1 MIDML
6 ERFGMWLAGPI
17 RRWRIRSRLRA
28 ISGMRRDFGWRGTD
42 AEIERKIYGDNLE
55 GL

>member
-1 MIDML
+1 MIQVLD
-6 ERFGMWLAGPI
+6 RFGIWLAGPI

-28 ISGMRRDFGWRGTD
+28 IAEMRRDFDWRGTD